1 MDVTAGEGPSWA
13 VAYFARTE
21 TRGSGMSLTRG
32 RTGPRAL
39 AASVLMLGLLLGTG
53 GGLAEASAEARTQ
66 SAGHT
71 PNLTADGGKKER
83 KPAPSGRSLT
93 RIEGDW
99 YSDPLGH
106 RSYVHR
112 QAVWGHRSQLD
123 GGRNRHRIDG
133 SRNVAIGFV
142 DITGLDD
149 VDTRG
154 LEVVEPAALRHDDP
168 ALYERLRMDE
178 RPGIEKFAVVP
189 HANEASAEAEGNHS
203 ELNILVWDLAFLS
216 QDVRKPVP
224 QDRLFVI
231 YSDRSPCRPRCAGR
245 IPAGT
250 DVIYAVV
257 NGKGAA
263 DELNGL
269 IDSAKASARAEKTT
283 VAREVAAQKQLGKE
297 RKAAEQQ
304 RRAQARK
311 ENQFFRNPRAAEPCG
326 GAQALG
332 FSPRLTTVA
341 APAAPRS
348 ARPAG
353 DPCGEG
359 GTAGGLTRALT
370 QPVPQAPGGID
381 FSSLELRH
389 LSDPGDGSGL
399 QYAFQAPL
407 SADGGGSPAAGL
419 DAAESSSDAFFVWLS
434 LEPSAFWVNL
444 NPNEPDRI
452 VDERL
457 GRTDAGRVLL
467 EADLL
472 MKKTIGKLIHPHSE
486 RGRKFWDG
494 IRGDCMSYR
503 TWILPAP
510 ASIHQDGDELYILD
524 APLDVRM
531 ESQYLEQ
538 RGGSATGSC
547 PKQDKATEDHN
558 EQHFR
563 GLILTELKKAINTA
577 PEYAELRRVYLSRI
591 AAEWYRDLSRG
602 KDTTYGDLIDT
613 GDVDDWRLIGDW
625 KPTDTFDRFVES
637 YTEGEFKVTDRTT
650 EGGTTY
656 VRSYVY
662 GGVDFSRI
670 PVTKVSGERFAADFA
685 NLPSEVDR
693 SLSEPSADGRGA
705 IWLGAP
711 TPRQAAGPASGS
723 DPGPGSGSEPQAPAQ
738 RGAADPGAQ
747 EESLT
752 AGESALRVLP
762 LVVAAAALLLWWRRR
777 LLNAA
782 AMARP
787 RRRAAVPAARDGAR
801 RDRGQDDFF

>member
-1 MDVTAGEGPSWA
+1 
-13 VAYFARTE
+13 
-21 TRGSGMSLTRG
+21 MSSTRG

-53 GGLAEASAEARTQ
+53 GGLAEASAEAQTQ
-66 SAGHT
+66 TPGHT
-71 PNLTADGGKKER
+71 RNLTADGGKKER

-106 RSYVHR
+106 RSYVHG
-112 QAVWGHRSQLD
+112 QSVWGHRSQLD
-123 GGRNRHRIDG
+123 GGKNPRRIDG

-154 LEVVEPAALRHDDP
+154 LEVVETAALKHDDP

-189 HANEASAEAEGNHS
+189 HANEASAKAQGNHS

-216 QDVRKPVP
+216 QDARKPVP

-231 YSDRSPCRPRCAGR
+231 YSDRSPCRPQCAGR
-245 IPAGT
+245 IPANT

-257 NGKGAA
+257 DGLGSS
-263 DELNGL
+263 DEMNAL
-269 IDSAKASARAEKTT
+269 IDGARARAKAEETA
-283 VAREVAAQKQLGKE
+283 VAREVAAQKQL
-297 RKAAEQQ
+297 RKQ
-304 RRAQARK
+304 RRAAERQRIAQSRK

-326 GAQALG
+326 DSQALG
-332 FSPRLTTVA
+332 FIPQLTTVA
-341 APAAPRS
+341 APAAARN
-348 ARPAG
+348 ARPAA
-353 DPCGEG
+353 DPCPES
-359 GTAGGLTRALT
+359 GTAVGTADGLSRALT

-444 NPNEPDRI
+444 NPGEPDRI

-472 MKKTIGKLIHPHSE
+472 MKKTIGKLIHPHSV

-510 ASIHQDGDELYILD
+510 ASIHQDGDKLYILD

-531 ESQYLEQ
+531 ETQYLKQ
-538 RGGSATGSC
+538 RGANATGSC
-547 PKQDKATEDHN
+547 PKQDKATEDYN

-563 GLILTELKKAINTA
+563 TLVLTELKKAINTA
-577 PEYAELRRVYLSRI
+577 PEYAELRRVYLARV
-591 AAEWYRDLSRG
+591 AAEWYRDLSRS

-613 GDVDDWRLIGDW
+613 GDVDDWPLTGDW

-637 YTEGEFKVTDRTT
+637 YTKGEFKVTDETT

-670 PVTKVSGERFAADFA
+670 PVAKVSGERFAADFA
-685 NLPSEVDR
+685 SLPAEVDR

-711 TPRQAAGPASGS
+711 TPRQAAGHDSGT
-723 DPGPGSGSEPQAPAQ
+723 DSGYDSEPQVPAQ
-738 RGAADPGAQ
+738 RGAAYPGSQ

-752 AGESALRVLP
+752 AGGLALRVLP
-762 LVVAAAALLLWWRRR
+762 VVVAAAALLLWWRRR

-782 AMARP
+782 ATARL
-787 RRRAAVPAARDGAR
+787 RRRAAVPVVRDGSR

>member
-1 MDVTAGEGPSWA
+1 
-13 VAYFARTE
+13 
-21 TRGSGMSLTRG
+21 MSLTGG

-39 AASVLMLGLLLGTG
+39 AAAVLMLGLSLGTG

-133 SRNVAIGFV
+133 GRNVAIGFV

-154 LEVVEPAALRHDDP
+154 LEVVETAALRHDDP

-348 ARPAG
+348 VRPAA

-419 DAAESSSDAFFVWLS
+419 DAAQSSSDAFFVWLS

-510 ASIHQDGDELYILD
+510 ASIHQDGDALYILD

-577 PEYAELRRVYLSRI
+577 PEYAELRRVYLSRV

-723 DPGPGSGSEPQAPAQ
+723 DPGPGSDSGSDSEPQAPAQ

-762 LVVAAAALLLWWRRR
+762 VVVAAAALLLWWRRR
-777 LLNAA
+777 LLNTA

-787 RRRAAVPAARDGAR
+787 RRRTAVPAARDGAR

>member
-1 MDVTAGEGPSWA
+1 
-13 VAYFARTE
+13 
-21 TRGSGMSLTRG
+21 MSLTGG

-39 AASVLMLGLLLGTG
+39 AAAVLMLGLSLGTG

-83 KPAPSGRSLT
+83 NPAPSGRSLT

-154 LEVVEPAALRHDDP
+154 LEVVETAALRHDDP

-332 FSPRLTTVA
+332 FSPQLTTVA

-348 ARPAG
+348 VRPAA

-419 DAAESSSDAFFVWLS
+419 DAAQSSSDAFFVWLS

-577 PEYAELRRVYLSRI
+577 PEYAELRRVYLSRV